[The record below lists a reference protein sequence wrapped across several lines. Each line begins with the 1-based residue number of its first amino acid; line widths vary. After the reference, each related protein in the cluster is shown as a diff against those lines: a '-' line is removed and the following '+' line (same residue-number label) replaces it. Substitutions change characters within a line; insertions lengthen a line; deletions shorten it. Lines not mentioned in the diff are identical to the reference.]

1 MHGSMLLGIENL
13 GFRYSVQRRA
23 ILAGMAAIVWITTPR
38 ILTSAPE
45 QKGET
50 FEQLAERAK
59 TASEQSQLDEAA
71 RLYRRAL
78 TLRPK
83 WAEGWWALGTIEYDQ
98 DQYAKAAV
106 DFERLIS
113 LQPKNGT
120 GHAMLGLCQFE
131 FGKDDSA
138 LKNLLKAQQ
147 LGVIKDEQLRR
158 VALYHM
164 GVLELRARKFDDAK
178 ETLDQLARLGVRPKE
193 LINALGLAVLLI
205 SPQDAPPEGTPGAT
219 LVDRAGQAEAL
230 LSAKEYD
237 GAKQAYVQL
246 IEEFP
251 AYPNLHFAFGRLL
264 LETNEAEK
272 AVQQFQLELKRD
284 PENVSSLLE
293 IAAARYQVDS
303 QDGLPYAEKALK
315 LAPRLPFV
323 HYLVG
328 ILRLDTGDAAG
339 AIPELEIAQKA
350 FPNEPRVY
358 FSLGT
363 AYSRAGRKAEATKA
377 RAEFARL
384 NAQEKQHG
392 ATLYSDRPPGLSGG
406 QQTLGTG
413 NPQP

>member
-1 MHGSMLLGIENL
+1 
-13 GFRYSVQRRA
+13 
-23 ILAGMAAIVWITTPR
+23 
-38 ILTSAPE
+38 
-45 QKGET
+45 
-50 FEQLAERAK
+50 LAERAK
-59 TASEQSQLDEAA
+59 AASGRNQLDEAA
-71 RLYRRAL
+71 DLYRRAL
-78 TLRPK
+78 AFRPK
-83 WAEGWWALGTIEYDQ
+83 WSEGWWALGTIEYDQ

-106 DFERLIS
+106 DFERLIA

-131 FGKDDSA
+131 LGKDDPA
-138 LKNLLKAQQ
+138 LKNLLKAEQ

-178 ETLDQLARLGVRPKE
+178 ETLDQLARLRVKTKE
-193 LINALGLAVLLI
+193 LTTALGLAVLLI
-205 SPQDAPPEGTPGAT
+205 SPKDAPPEGTPGAAV
-219 LVDRAGQAEAL
+219 VDRAGQAEEL
-230 LSAKEYD
+230 LAAKEYEQ
-237 GAKQAYVQL
+237 AKHAYAQL
-246 IEEFP
+246 AEEFP

-264 LETNEAEK
+264 LETNETDK
-272 AVQQFQLELKRD
+272 AVEQFQLELKRD

-293 IAAARYQVDS
+293 IASVRYQVDS

-339 AIPELEIAQKA
+339 SIPELEIAEKA
-350 FPNEPRVY
+350 FPNEARIY
-358 FSLGT
+358 FSLGA
-363 AYSRAGRKAEATKA
+363 AYARTGRRVEATKA

-384 NAQEKQHG
+384 NAQEKQRG
-392 ATLYSDRPPGLSGG
+392 ATSYSDRPPGLSGG

-413 NPQP
+413 NPQL